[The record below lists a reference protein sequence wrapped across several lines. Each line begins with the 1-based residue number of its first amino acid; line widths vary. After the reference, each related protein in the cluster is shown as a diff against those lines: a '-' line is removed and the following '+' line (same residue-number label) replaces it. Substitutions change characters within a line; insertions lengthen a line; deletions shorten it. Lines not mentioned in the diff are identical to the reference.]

1 MGCTIQLQEPLGG
14 RNLCSSS
21 QRLPGKV
28 LCDEN
33 AGVKEWSDSAEMPIK
48 VPFKSL
54 SAGLPAI
61 DLINAAD
68 PAPSL
73 IYRYPLEAAWNR
85 RLIDVIHTQIGSQ
98 PPGNEVVQIGGG
110 RQTWKIL
117 LCDGKRC
124 ILGCSSNR
132 CDLASLV
139 FGKVSAR
146 SGFTV
151 YTHIWPTQG
160 ERKKERNSCFPR
172 RNRGCWPPRASSH
185 IPMGA
190 HHQNIRAT

>member
-33 AGVKEWSDSAEMPIK
+33 AGVKERSDSAEMPIK

-73 IYRYPLEAAWNR
+73 IYRYPLEAA
-85 RLIDVIHTQIGSQ
+85 
-98 PPGNEVVQIGGG
+98 
-110 RQTWKIL
+110 
-117 LCDGKRC
+117 
-124 ILGCSSNR
+124 
-132 CDLASLV
+132 
-139 FGKVSAR
+139 
-146 SGFTV
+146 
-151 YTHIWPTQG
+151 
-160 ERKKERNSCFPR
+160 
-172 RNRGCWPPRASSH
+172 
-185 IPMGA
+185 
-190 HHQNIRAT
+190 